1 MNEFDTAEE
10 KAQCYT
16 SRKSNNPPKNW
27 KDVHTKPDKD
37 EWLNARVKELIN
49 LEGQYVWDDQPADAR
64 PVRIITLYTLKRLAD
79 GTVEQYKCRMVA
91 DCKKVTKSDVGETF
105 QHVGQGDSLKMMCAH
120 AAQFRRNL
128 YITDIDKAFLQG
140 DAASVLWCIPPEG
153 LDRPIGANGRKKI
166 WKVIGNLYG
175 KLDAPRVFGQCYE
188 THLLNFPTVDAMGNV
203 THVMKGNA
211 DPSMLHYTR
220 TYVDGTVTKCS
231 VLTYVDDNAWEF
243 APDQYGWCLYRD
255 ICDHVNTKFAIK
267 KDDRGERYGG
277 EAKSFLGCQI
287 KHDWETDTVELSLPG
302 KIEDLLVSTGMQNAN
317 SVATTGST
325 NKPLHS
331 QASPPPLGTGEPC
344 PARIDYQSICGAL
357 LWIARMGR
365 PDIMH
370 RSAELARF
378 MHAPGDDHAQ
388 ELMHLLRYLKGT
400 QYEKLVYKRDP
411 EMNWDNYAFLGYVDS
426 DFAPDYGDEYRNMKS
441 TMGWI
446 FTQNDVAMSWRSRKE
461 PVFADSTTAAEY
473 IAAADA
479 SKQTVWVRR
488 WYTDMGH
495 PQMHPTPLFED
506 NESCMKLVKNYCG
519 HDKIKHLD
527 IRHAVVREHHA
538 KGMIEMHDVP
548 DRDQLADVFTK
559 VKPGPQTRRM
569 RSWMLTGAVPADCT
583 VAPSSVLKM
592 HG

>member
-1 MNEFDTAEE
+1 MPSGDSKSRPYTVTDLGYDYNSGHLQFNRDDVREHEPRAYVMLRGDAPSDIHSVVKWVDERTGDDCLHLVNVLSPEEVDKHGVLTQEFKDVIDAARDIDEHARVLVRTVHVDDDGSETVCERLYVNEFDTAER

-16 SRKSNNPPKNW
+16 SRKSDNPPKNW
-27 KDVHTKPDKD
+27 RDVHTKPDKD

-49 LEGQYVWDDQPADAR
+49 LEGQYVWDDQPADVR

-105 QHVGQGDSLKMMCAH
+105 QHVGQGDSLKMLCAH
-120 AAQFRRNL
+120 AAQFRQCL

-153 LDRPIGANGRKKI
+153 LHRPIGANGRKKI
-166 WKVIGNLYG
+166 WKVVGNLYG

-203 THVMKGNA
+203 TRVMKGNA

-220 TYVDGTVTKCS
+220 TYADGTVTRCN

-243 APDQYGWCLYRD
+243 APDKYGWCLYRD

-267 KDDRGERYGG
+267 KDERGERYGG

-344 PARIDYQSICGAL
+344 PSHIDYQSVCGAL

-378 MHAPGDDHAQ
+378 MHSPGDDHAK
-388 ELMHLLRYLKGT
+388 ELMHLLKYIKGT
-400 QYEKLVYKRDP
+400 QHDKLVYKRDP
-411 EMNWDNYAFLGYVDS
+411 AMNWDNYAFLGYVDS
-426 DFAPDYGDEYRNMKS
+426 DFAPDYGDAYRNMKS

-446 FTQNDVAMSWRSRKE
+446 F
-461 PVFADSTTAAEY
+461 
-473 IAAADA
+473 
-479 SKQTVWVRR
+479 
-488 WYTDMGH
+488 
-495 PQMHPTPLFED
+495 
-506 NESCMKLVKNYCG
+506 
-519 HDKIKHLD
+519 
-527 IRHAVVREHHA
+527 HA
-538 KGMIEMHDVP
+538 KRCGCELEKQK
-548 DRDQLADVFTK
+548 RARF
-559 VKPGPQTRRM
+559 R
-569 RSWMLTGAVPADCT
+569 
-583 VAPSSVLKM
+583 
-592 HG
+592 